1 MDIHRLYTY
10 VDCLVR
16 ERESERGVRVRERGI
31 LEFTA
36 GSPVIN
42 ICYRISETIVVYPNM
57 DILYFSEIRNFLK
70 INIFSLT

>member
-1 MDIHRLYTY
+1 M
-10 VDCLVR
+10 
-16 ERESERGVRVRERGI
+16 RVRERGI